1 MPPQR
6 DPISVRTTRLNNL
19 ILGKGVGAVQK
30 SASNASRRSIVPIN
44 ITSAAVAEA
53 ICREG
58 LLDAFCL
65 LYNECDKETLKKRDR
80 NIAEFVTKCE
90 FPFNIK
96 GGLIPLL
103 YLCIFLQFVLLLR
116 RLASCE

>member
-6 DPISVRTTRLNNL
+6 EPISVRTTRLNNL

-30 SASNASRRSIVPIN
+30 SSTSALRRSVVPLN
-44 ITSAAVAEA
+44 TASAAVAEA

-80 NIAEFVTKCE
+80 NIAEFVNKCK
-90 FPFNIK
+90 FSI
-96 GGLIPLL
+96 
-103 YLCIFLQFVLLLR
+103 
-116 RLASCE
+116 

>member
-44 ITSAAVAEA
+44 TTSAAVAEA

-96 GGLIPLL
+96 GALIPLL